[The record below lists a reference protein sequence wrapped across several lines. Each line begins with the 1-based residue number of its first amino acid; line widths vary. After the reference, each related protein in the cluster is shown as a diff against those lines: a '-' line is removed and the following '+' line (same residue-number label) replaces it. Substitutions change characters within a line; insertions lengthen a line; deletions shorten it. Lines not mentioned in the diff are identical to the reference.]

1 VASYQIEYVGIL
13 VVFKD
18 ILVNPADSTKAA
30 QEIHFVAQ
38 APDGFAMHPPVIW
51 RLCAGFI
58 E

>member
-1 VASYQIEYVGIL
+1 LNTLEY
-13 VVFKD
+13 FAARED
-18 ILVNPADSTKAA
+18 IFVNPVDSAKAA